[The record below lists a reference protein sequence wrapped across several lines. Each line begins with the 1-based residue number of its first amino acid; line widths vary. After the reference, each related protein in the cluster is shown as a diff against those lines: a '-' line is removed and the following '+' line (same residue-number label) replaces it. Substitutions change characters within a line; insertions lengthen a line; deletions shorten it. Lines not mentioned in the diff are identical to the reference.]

1 MARRKG
7 RILAFQALF
16 SWDMGNKDVA
26 SLMDFPWV
34 HAFGQ
39 EGSQGDAGQEGEDA
53 GEVSAQPKESETFAR
68 LLVAGTIEHIEEI
81 DALIR
86 RHLDSWE
93 FQRINKVDLAIL
105 RISVYPL
112 LYQKDL
118 HPSIVIN
125 EAVDISK
132 EYGSDDSFKF
142 VNAVLDNIKKELGG
156 K

>member
-1 MARRKG
+1 MARRKA

-16 SWDMGNKDVA
+16 SWDMGNGDVN
-26 SLMDFPWV
+26 SLMDFPWAHSSV
-34 HAFGQ
+34 Q
-39 EGSQGDAGQEGEDA
+39 EKPVSGD
-53 GEVSAQPKESETFAR
+53 SPPKINESESFAR
-68 LLVAGTIEHIEEI
+68 LLVAGTIEHVSEI
-81 DALIR
+81 DELIK

-93 FQRINKVDLAIL
+93 FSRINRVDLAIL

-132 EYGSDDSFKF
+132 EFGSDDSFKF
-142 VNAVLDNIKKELGG
+142 VNAVLDNIRKDIGG

>member
-16 SWDMGNKDVA
+16 SWDMGNGDVA
-26 SLMDFPWV
+26 SLMDFPWTRDIS
-34 HAFGQ
+34 
-39 EGSQGDAGQEGEDA
+39 SQKGD
-53 GEVSAQPKESETFAR
+53 EVPSVNDSEVFAR
-68 LLVAGTIEHIEEI
+68 LLVAGTIEHVAEI
-81 DALIR
+81 DELIKK
-86 RHLDSWE
+86 HLDSWE
-93 FQRINKVDLAIL
+93 FSRINKVDLAIL

-118 HPSIVIN
+118 HPSIIIN

-132 EYGSDDSFKF
+132 EFGSDDSYKF

>member
-16 SWDMGNKDVA
+16 SWDMGNGDVV
-26 SLMDFPWV
+26 SMMEFPWTR
-34 HAFGQ
+34 
-39 EGSQGDAGQEGEDA
+39 GSSSQT
-53 GEVSAQPKESETFAR
+53 EVQNESEAFAR
-68 LLVAGTIEHIEEI
+68 LLVAGTIEHVAEI
-81 DALIR
+81 DEVIK
-86 RHLDSWE
+86 RHLDSWD
-93 FQRINKVDLAIL
+93 FKRINRVDLAIL

-132 EYGSDDSFKF
+132 EFGSDDSYKF

-156 K
+156 A

>member
-1 MARRKG
+1 M
-7 RILAFQALF
+7 
-16 SWDMGNKDVA
+16 
-26 SLMDFPWV
+26 
-34 HAFGQ
+34 
-39 EGSQGDAGQEGEDA
+39 
-53 GEVSAQPKESETFAR
+53 
-68 LLVAGTIEHIEEI
+68 LVAGTIEHIQEI
-81 DALIR
+81 DALISK
-86 RHLDSWE
+86 HLDSWE

-156 K
+156 R

>member
-39 EGSQGDAGQEGEDA
+39 EGAQDDA

-81 DALIR
+81 DDLIR

>member
-26 SLMDFPWV
+26 SLMDVRCV
-34 HAFGQ
+34 HAIR
-39 EGSQGDAGQEGEDA
+39 QEGEDA

-81 DALIR
+81 AALIR

>member
-39 EGSQGDAGQEGEDA
+39 EGSQGDAEEA
-53 GEVSAQPKESETFAR
+53 PVQPNESETFAR

-86 RHLDSWE
+86 KHLDSWE

>member
-39 EGSQGDAGQEGEDA
+39 EGEDA
-53 GEVSAQPKESETFAR
+53 GEVSAQLKESETFAR

>member
-16 SWDMGNKDVA
+16 SWDMGNKDMA
-26 SLMDFPWV
+26 SLMEFPW
-34 HAFGQ
+34 ARSSGQ
-39 EGSQGDAGQEGEDA
+39 EPVQEGA
-53 GEVSAQPKESETFAR
+53 VRPKESEAFAR
-68 LLVAGTIEHIEEI
+68 LLVAGTIGHIEEI
-81 DALIR
+81 DELIR
-86 RHLDSWE
+86 SHLDSWE
-93 FQRINKVDLAIL
+93 FSRINKVDLAVL

-132 EYGSDDSFKF
+132 EFGSDDSFKF

>member
-16 SWDMGNKDVA
+16 SWDMGNGDVA
-26 SLMDFPWV
+26 SMMEFPWTRDSS
-34 HAFGQ
+34 
-39 EGSQGDAGQEGEDA
+39 SQTAVQN
-53 GEVSAQPKESETFAR
+53 ESEAFAR
-68 LLVAGTIEHIEEI
+68 LLVAGTIEHVAEI
-81 DALIR
+81 DEIIK
-86 RHLDSWE
+86 RHLDSWD
-93 FQRINKVDLAIL
+93 FKRINKVDLAIL

-132 EYGSDDSFKF
+132 EFGSDDSYKF

-156 K
+156 A

>member
-26 SLMDFPWV
+26 SLMDFPWE
-34 HAFGQ
+34 HAFKDEVQ
-39 EGSQGDAGQEGEDA
+39 QDEDKTA
-53 GEVSAQPKESETFAR
+53 AAPLGPKESETFAR

-81 DALIR
+81 DALIKK
-86 RHLDSWE
+86 HLDSWE
-93 FQRINKVDLAIL
+93 LHRINKVDLAIL

-132 EYGSDDSFKF
+132 EFGSDDSYKF

>member
-16 SWDMGNKDVA
+16 SWDMGNGDVA
-26 SLMDFPWV
+26 SLMDFPWTRDI
-34 HAFGQ
+34 
-39 EGSQGDAGQEGEDA
+39 SSKDGESSSVNDTEA
-53 GEVSAQPKESETFAR
+53 FAR
-68 LLVAGTIEHIEEI
+68 LLVAGTIEHVAEI
-81 DALIR
+81 DELIKK
-86 RHLDSWE
+86 HLDSWE
-93 FQRINKVDLAIL
+93 FSRINKVDLAIL

-132 EYGSDDSFKF
+132 EFGSDDSYKF
-142 VNAVLDNIKKELGG
+142 VNAVLDNIRKELGG
-156 K
+156 E

>member
-26 SLMDFPWV
+26 SLMDFP
-34 HAFGQ
+34 AF
-39 EGSQGDAGQEGEDA
+39 GQEGEDA

>member
-16 SWDMGNKDVA
+16 SWDMGNGDVA
-26 SLMDFPWV
+26 SMMEFPWTR
-34 HAFGQ
+34 
-39 EGSQGDAGQEGEDA
+39 GSSSQT
-53 GEVSAQPKESETFAR
+53 EVQNESEAFAR
-68 LLVAGTIEHIEEI
+68 LLVAGTIEHVAEI
-81 DALIR
+81 DEVIK
-86 RHLDSWE
+86 RHLDSWD
-93 FQRINKVDLAIL
+93 FKRINKVDLAIL

-132 EYGSDDSFKF
+132 EFGSEDSYKF
-142 VNAVLDNIKKELGG
+142 VNAVLDSIRKELGG
-156 K
+156 A

>member
-16 SWDMGNKDVA
+16 SWDMGNGDVA
-26 SLMDFPWV
+26 SMMEFPWTRDPS
-34 HAFGQ
+34 
-39 EGSQGDAGQEGEDA
+39 SQPETQND
-53 GEVSAQPKESETFAR
+53 SEAFAR
-68 LLVAGTIEHIEEI
+68 LLVAGTIEHVAEI
-81 DALIR
+81 DEIIK
-86 RHLDSWE
+86 RHLDSWD
-93 FQRINKVDLAIL
+93 FKRINKVDLAIL
-105 RISVYPL
+105 RVSVYPL

-132 EYGSDDSFKF
+132 EFGSDDSYKF

-156 K
+156 S

>member
-39 EGSQGDAGQEGEDA
+39 EGEGA

-86 RHLDSWE
+86 SHLDSWE

>member
-39 EGSQGDAGQEGEDA
+39 EGEGA

>member
-16 SWDMGNKDVA
+16 SWDMGNKDMA
-26 SLMDFPWV
+26 SMMDFPW
-34 HAFGQ
+34 ARSRGQ
-39 EGSQGDAGQEGEDA
+39 DGGQDMERP
-53 GEVSAQPKESETFAR
+53 AQPNESEAFAR

-81 DALIR
+81 DALIA

-93 FQRINKVDLAIL
+93 FKRINKVDLAIL

-132 EYGSDDSFKF
+132 EFGSDDSFKF

>member
-16 SWDMGNKDVA
+16 SWDMGNGDVA
-26 SLMDFPWV
+26 SLMDFPWTRDISSNEEDGFPV
-34 HAFGQ
+34 
-39 EGSQGDAGQEGEDA
+39 GD
-53 GEVSAQPKESETFAR
+53 SESFAR
-68 LLVAGTIEHIEEI
+68 LLVAGTIEHVAEI
-81 DALIR
+81 DELIAK
-86 RHLDSWE
+86 HLDSWE
-93 FQRINKVDLAIL
+93 LSRINKVDLAIL

-132 EYGSDDSFKF
+132 EFGSDDSYKF
-142 VNAVLDNIKKELGG
+142 VNAVLDNIKKEIGG
-156 K
+156 R

>member
-34 HAFGQ
+34 HAF
-39 EGSQGDAGQEGEDA
+39 SQEGEDA